1 MDLDMEEEAD
11 LVLVVM
17 VVEVVVEGV
26 GVVFHT
32 IATKKMENMVKVAYA
47 LLVAMRLLEVV
58 EQPVMG
64 AQIMTVM

>member
-1 MDLDMEEEAD
+1 MEEEAD

-17 VVEVVVEGV
+17 VVEVVVEVV

-47 LLVAMRLLEVV
+47 LLVAMRLPEVV
-58 EQPVMG
+58 EQLVMV